1 MPQKSWGGMIEN
13 MAIILAIE
21 SYVDFI
27 ITVLLEIKVVVFL
40 VSTPSDQAIHISG
53 NFLL

>member
-1 MPQKSWGGMIEN
+1 MIEN

-27 ITVLLEIKVVVFL
+27 ITVIFEIKLVVFL
-40 VSTPSDQAIHISG
+40 LSTQYDQAIHINV
-53 NFLL
+53 NFIL